1 MLICCR
7 AVVAP
12 VQVVELGHDGIVWV
26 AHDQDPAAGELLLDE
41 AGGGVVGLLHDGGA
55 VPPVPHLA
63 PVPAQLQLQV
73 LVYRTCKCWGYSCQR
88 NFAKFHS
95 AHRKHLLEPFPCWKL
110 FKCLSSIVSLNR
122 FLIVKANVGAFNNEK
137 ALVGPPPG
145 KVKSALACQCKG

>member
-1 MLICCR
+1 MICCR

-73 LVYRTCKCWGYSCQR
+73 LVYRTCKCWGVQLSTELRQISQCPQKTPTR
-88 NFAKFHS
+88 AFS
-95 AHRKHLLEPFPCWKL
+95 LL
-110 FKCLSSIVSLNR
+110 
-122 FLIVKANVGAFNNEK
+122 KAI
-137 ALVGPPPG
+137 
-145 KVKSALACQCKG
+145 